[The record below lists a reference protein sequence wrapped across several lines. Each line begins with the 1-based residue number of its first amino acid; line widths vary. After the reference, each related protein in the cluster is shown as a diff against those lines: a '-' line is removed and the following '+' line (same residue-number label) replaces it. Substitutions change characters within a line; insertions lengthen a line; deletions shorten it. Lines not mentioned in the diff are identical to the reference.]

1 MEGLQL
7 KRILNKLVPLILFLS
22 FMFTPIIG
30 YAKVVPNSYSSWSE
44 NIIDKS
50 MNYDV
55 LPNVYNSAD
64 LKEPA
69 TRLDFTHLSIKA
81 YEALTGKSVP
91 SVSRSNF
98 TDTKDKVIN
107 SAYNLGIISGVG
119 EGLFAPDDTLTR
131 EQAVTII
138 ARLYLKVM
146 GSALSTNGVPR
157 FEDDKSISKYAKN
170 SVYAMVKKGYVEGMG
185 DNTFSPRDNVTK
197 EQAIVIITR
206 MLDSIYSHSKG
217 MDLFEY
223 VQNTNV
229 YSLNE
234 IDRIISRSKD
244 SMTYHFQIKTT
255 KAMYD
260 EFMNMY
266 LKAYLREVKQITAY
280 YDEETMIMDTY
291 IAYSKYAKMAAH
303 LKGTLNRPNESL
315 QQLDNMMDEIISDVV
330 SENMTPLQK
339 GRAIHDYMVKTYD
352 YDLPLFETIEVNMHD
367 VNTTFEGLLI
377 NKKGVC
383 SAYAELFDLFMIKL
397 NIPSLIVGGEAN
409 EGSHVWNMVYVDS
422 KWRMVDVT
430 WDDPTYSAPGAVEHT
445 YFNISTE
452 KLLRT
457 HTFIEEDY
465 PNARDRRN

>member
-1 MEGLQL
+1 M

-30 YAKVVPNSYSSWSE
+30 YAKVVPESYSPWAE
-44 NIIDKS
+44 NIIDRS
-50 MNYDV
+50 ISYDV

-69 TRLDFTHLSIKA
+69 TRSDFTHLSIKA
-81 YEALTGKSVP
+81 YEALTGKSVF
-91 SVSRSNF
+91 SVSQNNF

-107 SAYNLGIISGVG
+107 SAYNLGIISGVS
-119 EGLFAPDDTLTR
+119 EGIFAPDDPLTR

-146 GSALSTNGVPR
+146 GSALTTNGVPR
-157 FEDDKSISKYAKN
+157 FEDDKDINKYAKN
-170 SVYAMVKKGYVEGMG
+170 SVYAMVKKGYIEGMG

-206 MLDSIYSHSKG
+206 MLDSIYSHNKG

-229 YSLNE
+229 YSTDE
-234 IDRIISRSKD
+234 IYRIISRSKD
-244 SMTYHFQIKTT
+244 TMPDHFAIIIT
-255 KAMYD
+255 KPIFD
-260 EFMNMY
+260 ELMQKP
-266 LKAYLREVKQITAY
+266 LKGYLRGILKISAY
-280 YDEETMIMDTY
+280 YDEKAMLANIDVTY
-291 IAYSKYAKMAAH
+291 TKYAKMAAY
-303 LKGTLNRPNESL
+303 LKGTLNNPDENL
-315 QQLDNMMDEIISDVV
+315 QQLDNMMDKIIKDVIKD
-330 SENMTPLQK
+330 NMTPLQK
-339 GRAIHDYMVKTYD
+339 ERAIHDYMVKTYD
-352 YDLPLFETIEVNMHD
+352 YDLNLYTVIEENKDNVNAI
-367 VNTTFEGLLI
+367 FEGLLI

-383 SAYAELFDLFMIKL
+383 SAYTELFDLFMIKL
-397 NIPSLIVGGEAN
+397 NIPSLIVEGTIEN
-409 EGSHVWNMVYVDS
+409 GSHTWNMVYVDS

-430 WDDPTYSAPGAVEHT
+430 WDDPLYMARGSVQHT

-452 KLLRT
+452 QLLRT